1 MREYIFRFLSTES
14 LTECIIELSYRK
26 TGGDVKK
33 DLLSITD
40 LSKNEMLELFDIASK
55 LKKNV
60 KNGIEH
66 HYLKGK
72 ALAMIY
78 EKPSLRTRVT
88 FEIGIYQLGGYG
100 IYLAPSDIKLGK
112 RESVADVARNLS
124 RWVDGIMA
132 RTFSHNTIVELA
144 ENASIPVING
154 LSDYEHPCQILADYL
169 TILEHK
175 NRVDGLKLAFIGDGN
190 NVANSL
196 LYASAILGSDFSIA
210 SPVGYEINPSIF
222 NKAKE
227 IADRTGVKLLQ
238 TNSPEEAVQDADI
251 IYTDVWTS
259 MGEEAERE
267 ERIKRFKKYQVNN
280 KLLEYA
286 RKDVIV
292 MHCLPAHRG
301 EEITSDVL
309 DGPHS
314 VVLDESENRLHIQ
327 KAILV
332 KLMGSV
338 L

>member
-1 MREYIFRFLSTES
+1 MG
-14 LTECIIELSYRK
+14 LSYRK

-33 DLLSITD
+33 DLLSIID
-40 LSKNEMLELFDIASK
+40 LSKNEMLELFDIARK
-55 LKKNV
+55 LKKDV
-60 KNGIEH
+60 KNGVEH
-66 HYLKGK
+66 HYLEGK
-72 ALAMIY
+72 TLAMIY

-112 RESVADVARNLS
+112 RESVGDVARNLS

-132 RTFSHNTIVELA
+132 RTFSHNTVVELA

-175 NRVDGLKLAFIGDGN
+175 NRVDGLNFAFIGDGN

-196 LYASAILGSDFSIA
+196 LYASVILGSDFSIA
-210 SPVGYEINPSIF
+210 SPAGYKIKPDIF
-222 NKAKE
+222 DKAKE
-227 IADRTGVKLLQ
+227 IADKTGVKILQ
-238 TNSPEEAVQDADI
+238 TNSPEDAVRDADI

-259 MGEEAERE
+259 MGEEAERA
-267 ERIKRFKKYQVNN
+267 ERIKKFEEYQVNN

-286 RKDVIV
+286 NEDAIV

-332 KLMGSV
+332 KLMKKGEV
-338 L
+338 

>member
-1 MREYIFRFLSTES
+1 
-14 LTECIIELSYRK
+14 
-26 TGGDVKK
+26 
-33 DLLSITD
+33 
-40 LSKNEMLELFDIASK
+40 MLELFDIARK
-55 LKKNV
+55 LKKDV
-60 KNGIEH
+60 KNGVEH
-66 HYLKGK
+66 HYLEGK
-72 ALAMIY
+72 TLAMIY

-112 RESVADVARNLS
+112 RESVGDVARNLS

-132 RTFSHNTIVELA
+132 RTFSHNTVVELA

-175 NRVDGLKLAFIGDGN
+175 NRVDGLNFAFIGDGN

-196 LYASAILGSDFSIA
+196 LYASVILGSDFSIA
-210 SPVGYEINPSIF
+210 SPAGYKIKPDIF
-222 NKAKE
+222 DKAKE
-227 IADRTGVKLLQ
+227 IADKTGVKILQ
-238 TNSPEEAVQDADI
+238 TNSPEDAVRDADI

-259 MGEEAERE
+259 MGEEAERA
-267 ERIKRFKKYQVNN
+267 ERIKKFEEYQVNN

-286 RKDVIV
+286 NEDAIV

-332 KLMGSV
+332 KLMKKGEV
-338 L
+338 